1 MTETVDVDPDKKHVE
16 VVKTTDKCFGHQFAG
31 RLKITRTYPHT
42 DLRGTI
48 RKTLLALLTLAVLTT
63 EASAQSQSRSFYD
76 ASGRNVGRSV
86 TDNRGASTTYYD
98 AAGRM
103 TGRSTTDG
111 KTTTFYDAA
120 GRNVGRATK

>member
-1 MTETVDVDPDKKHVE
+1 MSIYPDKKHVK

-31 RLKITRTYPHT
+31 LLKIIRTYPHRE
-42 DLRGTI
+42 LRGTI
-48 RKTLLALLTLAVLTT
+48 EMGTKTLLALLTLAVLTT